1 KKFLVNNYYFLNSC
15 RNKNC
20 YLLHCYHDCLEYIY
34 SGIVLM
40 ADEHNKNNEDEQ
52 DVSTNNGGNNSN
64 KASSTNIKE
73 DVEALLCYLGSF
85 VTGIIFIIIEKNSKF
100 VRFHAMQ
107 SIVFFGGLVVI
118 NFIVGFLPF
127 STILS

>member
-1 KKFLVNNYYFLNSC
+1 M
-15 RNKNC
+15 
-20 YLLHCYHDCLEYIY
+20 
-34 SGIVLM
+34 VLM
-40 ADEHNKNNEDEQ
+40 ADEHNKNNQEYQ
-52 DVSTNNGGNNSN
+52 VVSTNKGGINYN
-64 KASSTNIKE
+64 KGSSTNLE
-73 DVEALLCYLGSF
+73 ENVVSLLCYLGSF

-127 STILS
+127 STILSGLIS